1 MKKLHEFLYQYGLH
15 DCQLNNV
22 AFEKQTILFC
32 FDSGVYELNSTG
44 KETKK
49 TKPCKMIIEVDSRY
63 SNELSD
69 HIEIICL
76 SRKKIKEIDCDSFV
90 HLFQKYQLVVDMIY
104 YSYFCNT
111 IMLIGY
117 MNNKKYELTISEIDK
132 IDFSFS

>member
-22 AFEKQTILFC
+22 SFEKQTILFC

-49 TKPCKMIIEVDSRY
+49 TKPCKMIIEIDSRF

-76 SRKKIKEIDCDSFV
+76 SRKKIEEIDFESFA
-90 HLFQKYQLVVDMIY
+90 HLFQRYQLVVDMIY

-117 MNNKKYELTISEIDK
+117 MNNKKYELTVSEINK